1 MLKEVGNMKIGVLA
15 LQGGIIEHLRL
26 IEAAGAEAKIVR
38 YNQDLEDIDGL
49 ILPGG
54 ESTTISKIL
63 NRTNMMK
70 DLRTRILAGLPVWG
84 TCAGMILLAKNLS
97 NDDKVDGIKTMDIT
111 VRRNAYGTQIDSF
124 NTLVNVPEVSENEIP
139 LVFIRAPFIEET
151 GNNVKVICEVN
162 GHIVAARQDN
172 MLVSSFHPELTS
184 NTDFHKYFINMCK

>member
-1 MLKEVGNMKIGVLA
+1 MKIGILA
-15 LQGGIIEHLRL
+15 LQGGVIEHLRL
-26 IEAAGAEAKIVR
+26 VEAAGAEAKIVR
-38 YNQDLEDIDGL
+38 YSQDLEDIDGI

-54 ESTTISKIL
+54 ESTTISRIL
-63 NRTNMMK
+63 NRTNMME
-70 DLRTRILAGLPVWG
+70 DLRNRIIAGLPVWG

-111 VRRNAYGTQIDSF
+111 VRRNAYGTQINSF

-151 GNNVKVICEVN
+151 GKNVKVICEVN